1 MTTGSGSSGFRSSAP
16 TALGQPD
23 TAGPEHRT
31 GGPAA
36 GRPPIRCGWPGK
48 SLSRRGRGCPTGI
61 RVREQQRSF
70 RTSVPSCSVRRLVC
84 GERCGLG
91 VPGERRRSSLNF
103 TRTKGRGRRRACVRI
118 RSADQS
124 SACLQSLLTPPP
136 DRTVQLPQRQST
148 VKHSGTGMQGPPD
161 RSPRRI
167 QQMGADRSARG
178 AGRRGRRSDR
188 CGLTGG

>member
-103 TRTKGRGRRRACVRI
+103 TRTKGRGRRRARVRI

-124 SACLQSLLTPPP
+124 SACLQSLLTPPRQDGP
-136 DRTVQLPQRQST
+136 APPAAVHSEALGDWHAGSSRSIAETDTADGRGSERTGSRKERQ
-148 VKHSGTGMQGPPD
+148 KK
-161 RSPRRI
+161 
-167 QQMGADRSARG
+167 
-178 AGRRGRRSDR
+178 
-188 CGLTGG
+188 